1 MAAQDQRYTLFGFS
15 PELDWRPVHFVDS
28 APVNRICEACGLLP
42 RVNIFMPC
50 GHVLCQSCYEQCL
63 LDDAYAC
70 PLDGQPFLEED
81 AQWAYFSLENL
92 LSRKVKCWNEDH
104 GCEVVL
110 AASDLHRHFYEEC
123 GYHCTRCPKC
133 SAFVLRSSMCAHRR
147 SDCSSNAAPSVA
159 EDLNSSNKSAQKAV
173 FMALQKVLVELGG
186 DMRCR
191 LYELVR
197 GSIAPCN
204 VLNELSC
211 NVNALR
217 EALAEL
223 SEKTVHETNDV
234 GDVWRCVSALGE
246 ATSKCLEKLEQS
258 NTELRRYFATDG
270 DLVQIVSHSVSTFQG
285 TLSEALER
293 ATETICRKLNTST
306 DPIAALNAQ
315 EMETGH
321 VASDVQRD
329 LLGVTTLN
337 FKHYEAYVPGVQY
350 LKETAVSI
358 GSAGF
363 FWDPVYLGGYY
374 ISPGLLMEISEGSLF
389 VSAQYRLHKGAIDKF
404 LKWPFSHTLMVA
416 FVKFST
422 NRIGESSDETAIS
435 METSGGP
442 AVAMNT
448 TSTVFNNKCD
458 FEYLEREGYIE
469 NDQARVKWELV
480 PSESE

>member
-1 MAAQDQRYTLFGFS
+1 MASQDQRYTLFGFS

-50 GHVLCQSCYEQCL
+50 GHVLCRSCYEQCL
-63 LDDAYAC
+63 LDEAYAC
-70 PLDGQPFLEED
+70 PLDDYPFLEED
-81 AQWAYFSLENL
+81 TQWAYFPLENL

-104 GCEVVL
+104 GCELVL
-110 AASDLHRHFYEEC
+110 AASDMHRHFYEEC

-147 SDCSSNAAPSVA
+147 SNCSSYAAPSVA

-173 FMALQKVLVELGG
+173 FMALQKVLLELAG

-197 GSIAPCN
+197 GSIARCN

-211 NVNALR
+211 KVNALR

-223 SEKTVHETNDV
+223 SEKAVRQPNDL
-234 GDVWRCVSALGE
+234 GDVWRCVSALRE

-270 DLVQIVSHSVSTFQG
+270 DLVQIVSHSVSTFHG
-285 TLSEALER
+285 KLSKALER
-293 ATETICRKLNTST
+293 ATEMICRELNTST

-315 EMETGH
+315 ETETGH
-321 VASDVQRD
+321 VASDVIRD
-329 LLGVTTLN
+329 LFGHSTLN
-337 FKHYEAYVPGVQY
+337 FKHYEVYVTGMKY
-350 LKETAVSI
+350 LKEMAVSV
-358 GSAGF
+358 GCAEF
-363 FWDPVYLGGYY
+363 FSDPVYLGGYY
-374 ISPGLLMEISEGSLF
+374 ISPGLLMEKSEGSIF
-389 VSAQYRLHKGAIDKF
+389 VYGQYRLHKGAIDEF

-416 FVKFST
+416 FVNFPT
-422 NRIGESSDETAIS
+422 NRIGEFSDETAMS
-435 METSGGP
+435 LETSGGP
-442 AVAMNT
+442 AAARN
-448 TSTVFNNKCD
+448 TSTVFNHKWD

-469 NDQARVKWELV
+469 NDKVRLKWRLV